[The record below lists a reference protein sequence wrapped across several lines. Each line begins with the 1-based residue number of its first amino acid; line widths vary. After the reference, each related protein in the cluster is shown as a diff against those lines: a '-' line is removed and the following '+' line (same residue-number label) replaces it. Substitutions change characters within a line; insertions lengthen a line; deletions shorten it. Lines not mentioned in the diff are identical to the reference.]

1 MTLTV
6 YLEGPTKASRQL
18 SPLTTR
24 MLELGQASWHTTL
37 AASTRGQAV
46 SRAGRTPRQ
55 RALPERRGS
64 PSDHPETAWL
74 PETQCPWGPGPAL
87 WCSGCRRSPTPGAG
101 RAHSDLPLGEC
112 WAVLRSHLAPWVY
125 E

>member
-74 PETQCPWGPGPAL
+74 ARDTVSMGARPCPLVLGLQAITHSWRRAGAL
-87 WCSGCRRSPTPGAG
+87 
-101 RAHSDLPLGEC
+101 
-112 WAVLRSHLAPWVY
+112 
-125 E
+125 